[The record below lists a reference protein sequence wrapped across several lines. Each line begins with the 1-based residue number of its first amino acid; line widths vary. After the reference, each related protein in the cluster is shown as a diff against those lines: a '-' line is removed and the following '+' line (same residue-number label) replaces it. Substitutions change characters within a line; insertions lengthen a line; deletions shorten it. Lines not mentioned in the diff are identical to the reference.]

1 MPPPRTFD
9 YDVLNRLVRDHPEYS
24 NIQYASIMT
33 QYERD
38 TRHDE
43 HYPMILPNAIARAI
57 SQFRARWADEGR
69 PIKPRQYGRLVPW
82 PGLPHASLMA
92 APMRH
97 IKTLAKLKLNQ
108 RVPAKDERLA
118 RRFVARLEAG
128 RQIVDI
134 DDQTGKVL
142 IRDARPDELDSSGRL
157 IKPTADVRQAWL
169 DKAGEPDPLD
179 HDVILRLREGEAEGN
194 GRSDRR
200 AG

>member
-1 MPPPRTFD
+1 
-9 YDVLNRLVRDHPEYS
+9 
-24 NIQYASIMT
+24 
-33 QYERD
+33 
-38 TRHDE
+38 
-43 HYPMILPNAIARAI
+43 
-57 SQFRARWADEGR
+57 
-69 PIKPRQYGRLVPW
+69 
-82 PGLPHASLMA
+82 
-92 APMRH
+92 MRH

>member
-57 SQFRARWADEGR
+57 SQFRARW
-69 PIKPRQYGRLVPW
+69 
-82 PGLPHASLMA
+82 
-92 APMRH
+92 
-97 IKTLAKLKLNQ
+97 
-108 RVPAKDERLA
+108 
-118 RRFVARLEAG
+118 
-128 RQIVDI
+128 
-134 DDQTGKVL
+134 QT
-142 IRDARPDELDSSGRL
+142 
-157 IKPTADVRQAWL
+157 
-169 DKAGEPDPLD
+169 
-179 HDVILRLREGEAEGN
+179 REGPSSQG
-194 GRSDRR
+194 ST